1 MNTYQVLSLIAIVLA
16 VISGLLLL
24 LSVILGIVFRLPS
37 ALKLLFPKEARD
49 RLKVLA
55 QNRRAEKVEAKAQEE
70 RLQRSIRE
78 SKLEAT
84 LSKNRT
90 LLLNGTA
97 FVRADAHGE
106 EPENRIR
113 NSLLVDVPAFP
124 AIPSEF
130 PISYE
135 KRSLKATKIVRIT

>member
-1 MNTYQVLSLIAIVLA
+1 MNTYQVLGLIAIVLA
-16 VISGLLLL
+16 VLGGLLLL
-24 LSVILGIVFRLPS
+24 LSAILGIVFRLPS

-55 QNRRAEKVEAKAQEE
+55 ENRRAEKVEAKAQKE

-84 LSKNRT
+84 LAKNRT
-90 LLLNGTA
+90 ALLNGTA
-97 FVRADAHGE
+97 FVQNSHGD

-124 AIPSEF
+124 ALPPEF
-130 PISYE
+130 AISYE
-135 KRSLKATKIVRIT
+135 KRSLKSTKVVRNA

>member
-49 RLKVLA
+49 RLKVLT
-55 QNRRAEKVEAKAQEE
+55 QNRRAEKVEAKAQKE

-84 LSKNRT
+84 LAKNRT
-90 LLLNGTA
+90 TLLNGTV
-97 FVRADAHGE
+97 FVQNAHGE

-124 AIPSEF
+124 ALPSEF
-130 PISYE
+130 AISYE
-135 KRSLKATKIVRIT
+135 KRSLKSTQIVRSA